1 MYMRKL
7 LLFFLSFW
15 IGFPMFS
22 QTIISYASRVDN
34 ETSIVVKT
42 DILATSI
49 WSNLPAGVSLTHV
62 KMKET
67 GEEGIFITLYFQTYS
82 CTFCQ
87 EGSRAVFKT
96 FSGSTVTIEQILS
109 SDRLSNRVGIPD
121 RIKPTYALFPLYSI
135 SKEDLMK
142 LMKEGIQKIRIETL
156 VGFLDFTYKKDELGG
171 YLAAEYASLFI
182 GFDSNF

>member
-1 MYMRKL
+1 
-7 LLFFLSFW
+7 
-15 IGFPMFS
+15 
-22 QTIISYASRVDN
+22 
-34 ETSIVVKT
+34 
-42 DILATSI
+42 
-49 WSNLPAGVSLTHV
+49 
-62 KMKET
+62 MKET

-109 SDRLSNRVGIPD
+109 SDTLSNRVGIPD